1 MPKFKTLIMFMLVIA
16 LSFSLIG
23 CGLLVSRSTDLE
35 EVTGQNGDLPEWL
48 LLAHRN
54 SEASSGDRNGEIIKP
69 KELDEDED
77 DDIAV
82 EPADQDS
89 TQTQAASVPT
99 SSGTTST
106 APSSEE
112 QKSSNG
118 KEPKPGTKE
127 YLVWLHEQG
136 KKADDSGDAENEEEE
151 GSFFE
156 GWKNNSPSGLDN

>member
-23 CGLLVSRSTDLE
+23 CGLLASRSTDLE

-77 DDIAV
+77 DDIAA

-89 TQTQAASVPT
+89 TQTQTASVPT

-112 QKSSNG
+112 QKNSNDE
-118 KEPKPGTKE
+118 EPPPGTKK
-127 YLVWLHEQG
+127 YLEWLYHQSRI
-136 KKADDSGDAENEEEE
+136 ADEANDEANDEVE

-156 GWKNNSPSGLDN
+156 DWKNNSPSGFGN